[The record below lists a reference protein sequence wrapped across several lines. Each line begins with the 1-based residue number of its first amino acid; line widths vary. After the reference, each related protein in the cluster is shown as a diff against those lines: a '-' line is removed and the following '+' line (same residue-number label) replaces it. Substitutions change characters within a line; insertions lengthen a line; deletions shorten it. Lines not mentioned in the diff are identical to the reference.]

1 MQLKQMMERQK
12 REKDNAA
19 RMNLMGSAV
28 EKQRKEKE
36 EREKRAKADAERA
49 RRESEVESEAAA
61 YARQKEKY
69 KDWPVNPK
77 TGKRSL
83 LLEGARHPVWAPA
96 PPPPAPPPIMRQGSM
111 GSMAS
116 MGAHM
121 PRGPPPSWPPP
132 GRRRRRRPLPSR
144 RRRRI
149 NAIGTCDPAIE
160 TGTGTFA
167 TAAAVTVDP
176 AGGRSREPAALRE
189 RGDELPKDIDGG
201 LIWVSRRE
209 GIDEAYAKK
218 LIGMASDGGMVFQK
232 WITSPNTVIFL
243 CDVSKNDDG
252 HQILL
257 DVFRAQPREGAGER
271 RMYREELGDQPLDPT
286 AFLSSKPDGLPHQVK
301 LVPWQMGSRP
311 GKIGTIQRG
320 RSSILRDTNFR
331 DWLSLDLRKKIRDGK
346 DEFPVIL
353 TKHMAEELAL
363 GLIKEGRE
371 QDKRKS
377 RRPGNGGY
385 K

>member
-1 MQLKQMMERQK
+1 
-12 REKDNAA
+12 
-19 RMNLMGSAV
+19 
-28 EKQRKEKE
+28 
-36 EREKRAKADAERA
+36 
-49 RRESEVESEAAA
+49 
-61 YARQKEKY
+61 
-69 KDWPVNPK
+69 
-77 TGKRSL
+77 
-83 LLEGARHPVWAPA
+83 
-96 PPPPAPPPIMRQGSM
+96 
-111 GSMAS
+111 
-116 MGAHM
+116 M

-132 GRRRRRRPLPSR
+132 GPPPPPPTAPYLAPTPPDKRDRNVRPGDRDRNRNVRDGGGGHGGPGGGAEPR
-144 RRRRI
+144 
-149 NAIGTCDPAIE
+149 
-160 TGTGTFA
+160 
-167 TAAAVTVDP
+167 
-176 AGGRSREPAALRE
+176 AGGDRE

-218 LIGMASDGGMVFQK
+218 LIGMASDGGLVFQK

-331 DWLSLDLRKKIRDGK
+331 DWLGKDLREKIRDGK